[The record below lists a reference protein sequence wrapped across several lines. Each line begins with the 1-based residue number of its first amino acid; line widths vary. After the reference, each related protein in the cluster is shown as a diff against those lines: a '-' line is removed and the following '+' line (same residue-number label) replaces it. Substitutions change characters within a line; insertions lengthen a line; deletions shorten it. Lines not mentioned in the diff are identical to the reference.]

1 MLKKRKRHTSPG
13 PALAADLGPD
23 VRRHRGDVVVEFRP
37 DPDNP
42 ARGTVQGAK
51 KRVWYH
57 GAWIDGQ
64 LTDEQHEAAD
74 RYLIRLEQHQGA
86 KEGSP
91 TVAAGIRGNGYGGPT
106 ERQVMATADLRAADQ
121 VLGPDV
127 TLVRK
132 VIGENLTPIPSAV
145 PVMRAA
151 LQRLSDLW
159 GL

>member
-1 MLKKRKRHTSPG
+1 MSKKRKRHTNMAQG
-13 PALAADLGPD
+13 PAVDLGPD
-23 VRRHRGDVVVEFRP
+23 VRRQRGDVVVEFRP

-51 KRVWYH
+51 TRVWYH

-91 TVAAGIRGNGYGGPT
+91 TMAAGIRGQGFAGPT
-106 ERQVMATADLRAADQ
+106 ERQVIATADLRAADE

-127 TLVRK
+127 KLVRQ
-132 VIGENLTPIPSAV
+132 VVGWNLTPESQQV
-145 PVMRAA
+145 PALRAA
-151 LQRLSDLW
+151 LQRLADHW
-159 GL
+159 GM